1 MLYTFCIFPCYQ
13 GMLEVYNSLTEEG
26 KKQFIEAY
34 SAAYYPCMDI
44 LYECYE
50 DVSSGSEIRS
60 VVLAGR
66 RFYVCF
72 LIQLKMLNHI
82 SFMDIQWNN
91 KHLTHLIFFLFIG
104 KGRASCFSHG
114 QYWSNTYV
122 EGGWKGAFNQATRW
136 PWPIASLHCWSVC
149 CINDGSGW
157 ILNPKIENRILS
169 YIDW

>member
-1 MLYTFCIFPCYQ
+1 MLYTFHIFPCYQ

-82 SFMDIQWNN
+82 SFMDIQ
-91 KHLTHLIFFLFIG
+91 
-104 KGRASCFSHG
+104 
-114 QYWSNTYV
+114 
-122 EGGWKGAFNQATRW
+122 
-136 PWPIASLHCWSVC
+136 
-149 CINDGSGW
+149 
-157 ILNPKIENRILS
+157 
-169 YIDW
+169 